1 MSDCNWCNSSDH
13 IWRPNRREFLYVG
26 VIGSFG
32 LTLGNYF
39 KLHAESAAGKVA
51 ASDAKTKAVINIYL
65 PGGMAAQVISPFEV
79 TASFKAKDPIAKVIV
94 TDAAGRHEVAVDQA
108 RD

>member
-65 PGGMAAQVISPFEV
+65 PGGMAAQEN
-79 TASFKAKDPIAKVIV
+79 ASIGPDHPVPWHAICA
-94 TDAAGRHEVAVDQA
+94 
-108 RD
+108 